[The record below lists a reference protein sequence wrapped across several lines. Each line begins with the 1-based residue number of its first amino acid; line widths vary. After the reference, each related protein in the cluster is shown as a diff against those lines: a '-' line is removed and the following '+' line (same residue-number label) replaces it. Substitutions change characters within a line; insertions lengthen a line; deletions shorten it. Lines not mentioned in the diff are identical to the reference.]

1 MTLKDSF
8 NRPVSNLRVS
18 LTPNCNLSCIYCHRE
33 GENDPK
39 APLSAAEIAE
49 VLRVAAGFGIRSVK
63 FTGGEPMLR
72 PDLIEIIRSVPAGM
86 ESSITTNGTLLAV
99 STRMTLKD
107 SFNRPVSNLRVSLTP
122 NCNLSCIYCHREG
135 ENDPK
140 APLSAA
146 EISEVLRVAAGFGI
160 RSVKFTGGEPM
171 LRPDLIEIIKSVP
184 AGMESSITTNGTLLA
199 GLAADIKQAGLR
211 RVNVSIDSLNPE
223 TYKKITGTDRLS
235 DVLEGIDAAIATGLT
250 PVKLNMVVL
259 KGINDHEIDDF
270 LAYVRGNRDLVL
282 QLIELMNFND
292 CNYHGDLNGLEDS
305 LASRSKQIITRRMHH
320 RKKYCLDGAEVE
332 VVRPLHNTEFCAFCN
347 RLRLTS
353 DGKLKPCLLRTDN
366 HVDIRG
372 KSGKD
377 LEDLFVE
384 AVHRRQPFYT

>member
-18 LTPNCNLSCIYCHRE
+18 LTPKCNLSCIYCHRE
-33 GENDPK
+33 GENLPGG
-39 APLSAAEIAE
+39 PLSGAEIAE
-49 VLRVAAGFGIRSVK
+49 I
-63 FTGGEPMLR
+63 
-72 PDLIEIIRSVPAGM
+72 
-86 ESSITTNGTLLAV
+86 
-99 STRMTLKD
+99 
-107 SFNRPVSNLRVSLTP
+107 
-122 NCNLSCIYCHREG
+122 
-135 ENDPK
+135 
-140 APLSAA
+140 
-146 EISEVLRVAAGFGI
+146 LRVAAGFGI

-184 AGMESSITTNGTLLA
+184 DGMESSITTNGTLLA
-199 GLAADIKQAGLR
+199 GLAVDLKQAGLR
-211 RVNVSIDSLNPE
+211 RVNVSIDSLDPA
-223 TYKKITGTDRLS
+223 TYKKIAGTDRLA

-292 CNYHGDLNGLEDS
+292 CDHHGDLNGLENS
-305 LASRSKQIITRRMHH
+305 LASRSKQIVTRRMHH

-332 VVRPLHNTEFCAFCN
+332 VVRPLHNTEFCAYCN

-372 KSGKD
+372 KSGKE

-384 AVHRRQPFYT
+384 AVRRREPFYT

>member
-1 MTLKDSF
+1 MTLKDTF

-18 LTPNCNLSCIYCHRE
+18 LTPKCNLSCIYCHRE

-39 APLSAAEIAE
+39 SPLSSAEIAE

-72 PDLIEIIRSVPAGM
+72 PDLLEIV
-86 ESSITTNGTLLAV
+86 
-99 STRMTLKD
+99 
-107 SFNRPVSNLRVSLTP
+107 
-122 NCNLSCIYCHREG
+122 
-135 ENDPK
+135 
-140 APLSAA
+140 
-146 EISEVLRVAAGFGI
+146 
-160 RSVKFTGGEPM
+160 
-171 LRPDLIEIIKSVP
+171 KSVP
-184 AGMESSITTNGTLLA
+184 AGMESSLTTNGTLLA
-199 GLAADIKQAGLR
+199 GLAADLKQAGLR
-211 RVNVSIDSLNPE
+211 RVNVSIDSLNPV
-223 TYKKITGTDRLS
+223 TYKKITGTDKLS
-235 DVLEGIDAAIATGLT
+235 DVLEGIDAAVATGLT

-259 KGINDHEIDDF
+259 KGINDQEIDDF
-270 LAYVRGNRDLVL
+270 LGYVRGNRDLVL

-292 CNYHGDLNGLEDS
+292 CDHHGDLNGLENS

-377 LEDLFVE
+377 LESLFIE
-384 AVHRRQPFYT
+384 AVRRRQPFYT